1 MDQIDSF
8 NLNTAGDFYE
18 RTVAEKDLVL
28 SFDPNTD
35 GELVK
40 PYANFDYL
48 LLLRLVISESFN
60 NFKIL
65 LISDILLSFTQ
76 AITSNGFKIDDSTG
90 VRFANV
96 GCIRALVILRFD
108 CHVLRIQTTDRT

>member
-35 GELVK
+35 GKLVK
-40 PYANFDYL
+40 HYANSDFFI
-48 LLLRLVISESFN
+48 LLR
-60 NFKIL
+60 
-65 LISDILLSFTQ
+65 
-76 AITSNGFKIDDSTG
+76 
-90 VRFANV
+90 
-96 GCIRALVILRFD
+96 
-108 CHVLRIQTTDRT
+108 